1 MEIYTHD
8 FAKLEYIDDYDD
20 FVCNKSEYIEKLGYD
35 KVLELLSNTIIVNE
49 ISSISTKLNIISS
62 WIYWLQSVQNS
73 SIVTHDE
80 ILEAINTIKIF
91 HLDIVSEY
99 QNSLNKEG
107 VWKYIDK
114 SINDLYIY
122 LNDNND
128 PDPSLK
134 EICNIADFYTYLNS
148 FKKEQ

>member
-8 FAKLEYIDDYDD
+8 FTKLEYIDDYDD

-35 KVLELLSNTIIVNE
+35 KVLELLSNTIIIEE

-91 HLDIVSEY
+91 HLDIVTEY

-107 VWKYIDK
+107 VWKYINK

-128 PDPSLK
+128 PNPSLK
-134 EICNIADFYTYLNS
+134 EICNIEDFYTYLNS
-148 FKKEQ
+148 FKKE